1 MNVNQKIEKALSDL
15 VNGNIWPLSKPEE
28 SEVDNWI
35 TYNPEIDVPDNFG
48 DDIPLEWIHH
58 MQIHWFKKGIVNY
71 LRTRKDIRKILMEA
85 GFSINDI
92 TCLKEKSN
100 GEITHLVFSVNI
112 PEDDPYGET

>member
-1 MNVNQKIEKALSDL
+1 MNVNQKIEEALSNL

-28 SEVDNWI
+28 TETDNWI
-35 TYNPEIDVPDNFG
+35 IYNPEIDIPDNFG
-48 DDIPLEWIHH
+48 DDTPQDWVHH
-58 MQIHWFKKGIVNY
+58 IQVHWFKKGTANY
-71 LRTRKDIRKILMEA
+71 LKARKEIRKILMNE

-100 GEITHLVFSVNI
+100 GEVTHLAFSINI